1 MSAFFLDGADLADG
15 IALCL
20 SGGGYRA
27 MLYHAGAIWRLD
39 ELGVLRKI
47 KLISSVSG
55 GSITSG
61 ALAVA
66 WKDLTW
72 DEATGRA
79 SNLREKFLEPILR
92 QAVDAI
98 DYKSI
103 ALGLLPWDHA
113 FRHVAKSYARNITG
127 GAKDA
132 AGPPATTRV
141 RLQHH
146 ELDERAGLAFHP
158 RLCRR
163 L

>member
-15 IALCL
+15 VALCL

-27 MLYHAGAIWRLD
+27 MLYHAGAIWRLN
-39 ELGVLRKI
+39 ELGVLPKI
-47 KLISSVSG
+47 NLISSVSG

-72 DEATGRA
+72 DAATGRA
-79 SNLREKFLEPILR
+79 SNLREKFLEPVLR

-98 DYKSI
+98 DYEFDRPRP
-103 ALGLLPWDHA
+103 APLGSRVSACRRILRAQHH
-113 FRHVAKSYARNITG
+113 RQRQ
-127 GAKDA
+127 DA
-132 AGPPATTRV
+132 AGPPATTEV

-146 ELDERAGLAFHP
+146 ELDERARLAVHP
-158 RLCRR
+158 RLRRR